1 MSNKHKILFYL
12 NDAQYTQLL
21 ARAEAFNMKINAFA
35 KLLALDQADSI
46 KLKRGTATTMANL
59 YAWAEQATDLTA
71 RGYMRKAGDMLWQ
84 SLK

>member
-21 ARAEAFNMKINAFA
+21 ARAEACDMKINAFA
-35 KLLALDQADSI
+35 KQLALDQTDSV
-46 KLKRGTATTMANL
+46 KLKRGAATTMANL
-59 YAWAEQATDLTA
+59 YAWAEQTADLTA
-71 RGYMRKAGDMLWQ
+71 RGYMRNAGDLLWQ

>member
-12 NDAQYTQLL
+12 NDAQYAQLL
-21 ARAEAFNMKINAFA
+21 ARAETCNMKINAFA
-35 KLLALDQADSI
+35 KQLVLDQTDSI
-46 KLKRGTATTMANL
+46 KLKRGAAKTMANL
-59 YAWAEQATDLTA
+59 YAWAEEAADLAA

>member
-1 MSNKHKILFYL
+1 MSNKHRILFYL

-21 ARAEAFNMKINAFA
+21 ARAEACNMKINAFA
-35 KLLALDQADSI
+35 KQLPLDQTDSV
-46 KLKRGTATTMANL
+46 KLKRGATTTMANL
-59 YAWAEQATDLTA
+59 YAWAECVTDLTA